1 MMSCRSPEN
10 VVPNASSPLYP
21 SGLDIRPVVLQR
33 EESRSS
39 PRPRGS
45 GKLLTSVQGV
55 GLALLRLEQVEA
67 VLQGSLQLQ
76 IDDNGKTM
84 AVSPRWPSWW
94 PRQPVGSE

>member
-1 MMSCRSPEN
+1 M
-10 VVPNASSPLYP
+10 VPNPSSPLHHF
-21 SGLDIRPVVLQR
+21 GIEIRPVVLKGNT
-33 EESRSS
+33 

-55 GLALLRLEQVEA
+55 GLALLRLEHVEG
-67 VLQGSLQLQ
+67 VMQGNLQLQ
-76 IDDNGKTM
+76 IDTNGKMM